1 MFSVGDLVV
10 HPMHGAGVID
20 AIVQEKVAGSTQ
32 DYYVF
37 KMPVGGLLLKIPTAN
52 SQTIG
57 VRSVIQRPEAEALIA
72 AIPSLAVEES
82 SNWNK
87 RYRENLLRMKSGD
100 LYEVARVIKG
110 LMFRERKRGLSNG
123 ERKMLHTAR
132 QILLSEL
139 VLAEDSG
146 YEEGSGVWSR
156 PCSRHRRSRDNVFAD
171 HVREHSAVSGEISR
185 EVGSWHF
192 SKNSGMPS
200 ALAAPRWWR
209 RQAVLPAWA
218 G

>member
-1 MFSVGDLVV
+1 MILCGKCKALEKIVKKFQNKLVKLLKSRYNEIYENRKVEIEFTMFSVGDLVV

-146 YEEGSGVWSR
+146 YEEVE
-156 PCSRHRRSRDNVFAD
+156 RRVEQAMLQTP
-171 HVREHSAVSGEISR
+171 EIQR
-185 EVGSWHF
+185 
-192 SKNSGMPS
+192 
-200 ALAAPRWWR
+200 
-209 RQAVLPAWA
+209 
-218 G
+218 

>member
-10 HPMHGAGVID
+10 HPMHGAGVSD

-37 KMPVGGLLLKIPTAN
+37 KMPAGGLLLKIPTAN

-146 YEEGSGVWSR
+146 YEEVE
-156 PCSRHRRSRDNVFAD
+156 RRVEQAMLQTP
-171 HVREHSAVSGEISR
+171 EIQR
-185 EVGSWHF
+185 
-192 SKNSGMPS
+192 
-200 ALAAPRWWR
+200 
-209 RQAVLPAWA
+209 
-218 G
+218 

>member
-52 SQTIG
+52 SQAIG
-57 VRSVIQRPEAEALIA
+57 IRSIIQQPEAEALIS
-72 AIPSLAVEES
+72 AIPSLKVEES

-87 RYRENLLRMKSGD
+87 RYRENMVRMKSGD

-123 ERKMLHTAR
+123 ERKMLHSAKEILISEIVLSKSVSYEDVEARINTA
-132 QILLSEL
+132 L
-139 VLAEDSG
+139 V
-146 YEEGSGVWSR
+146 
-156 PCSRHRRSRDNVFAD
+156 
-171 HVREHSAVSGEISR
+171 
-185 EVGSWHF
+185 
-192 SKNSGMPS
+192 
-200 ALAAPRWWR
+200 
-209 RQAVLPAWA
+209 
-218 G
+218 

>member
-20 AIVQEKVAGSTQ
+20 AIVREKVAGSTQ

-52 SQTIG
+52 SQAIG
-57 VRSVIQRPEAEALIA
+57 IRSIIQRPEAEALIE
-72 AIPSLAVEES
+72 AIPSMPVEEN

-87 RYRENLLRMKSGD
+87 RYRENMARLKSGD

-110 LMFRERKRGLSNG
+110 LLYRERRRGLSNG
-123 ERKMLHTAR
+123 ERKMLHSAK

-146 YEEGSGVWSR
+146 YEELEKRVERAMFQS
-156 PCSRHRRSRDNVFAD
+156 P
-171 HVREHSAVSGEISR
+171 VSPG
-185 EVGSWHF
+185 
-192 SKNSGMPS
+192 
-200 ALAAPRWWR
+200 
-209 RQAVLPAWA
+209 
-218 G
+218 

>member
-100 LYEVARVIKG
+100 LYEVARDVPG
-110 LMFRERKRGLSNG
+110 TEAGPLQWG
-123 ERKMLHTAR
+123 
-132 QILLSEL
+132 
-139 VLAEDSG
+139 AEDASYG
-146 YEEGSGVWSR
+146 
-156 PCSRHRRSRDNVFAD
+156 PPDP
-171 HVREHSAVSGEISR
+171 AVG
-185 EVGSWHF
+185 
-192 SKNSGMPS
+192 
-200 ALAAPRWWR
+200 
-209 RQAVLPAWA
+209 A
-218 G
+218 GAGRGQRL

>member
-1 MFSVGDLVV
+1 MFSVVDLVV

-20 AIVQEKVAGSTQ
+20 AIVREKVAGSTQ

-52 SQTIG
+52 SQAIG
-57 VRSVIQRPEAEALIA
+57 IRSIIQRPEAEALIA
-72 AIPSLAVEES
+72 AIPSMPVEEN

-87 RYRENLLRMKSGD
+87 RYRENMARLKSGD

-110 LMFRERKRGLSNG
+110 LLYRERRRGLSNG
-123 ERKMLHTAR
+123 ERKMLHSAK

-146 YEEGSGVWSR
+146 YEELEKRVERAMFQS
-156 PCSRHRRSRDNVFAD
+156 P
-171 HVREHSAVSGEISR
+171 VSPG
-185 EVGSWHF
+185 
-192 SKNSGMPS
+192 
-200 ALAAPRWWR
+200 
-209 RQAVLPAWA
+209 
-218 G
+218 

>member
-1 MFSVGDLVV
+1 MVNACRNST
-10 HPMHGAGVID
+10 A
-20 AIVQEKVAGSTQ
+20 AAGSGEPDIFQGGFIRKQPIEIRRQITSRQ
-32 DYYVF
+32 QRNFQIVLGRTNIVRLNPF
-37 KMPVGGLLLKIPTAN
+37 PVKTPSI
-52 SQTIG
+52 IW
-57 VRSVIQRPEAEALIA
+57 V
-72 AIPSLAVEES
+72 PSLAVEES

-146 YEEGSGVWSR
+146 YEEVE
-156 PCSRHRRSRDNVFAD
+156 RRVEQAMLQTP
-171 HVREHSAVSGEISR
+171 EIQR
-185 EVGSWHF
+185 
-192 SKNSGMPS
+192 
-200 ALAAPRWWR
+200 
-209 RQAVLPAWA
+209 
-218 G
+218 